1 VTPPFV
7 CLRPRNWQIS
17 CGNSFPVAGSVLRCV
32 KRTDRDHH
40 NMDEPTAPTDPLRWS
55 RGRTRRAAAELVNEA
70 ESLCRGAHPARVRRE
85 RDQLGEAIGC
95 SEVTS
100 AAQRLRGKLTDEPVL
115 WVCCAAGLVL
125 AWFGIATGVWAVAA
139 LGLVMHVTA
148 MWLVVIRPQ
157 SPPT

>member
-1 VTPPFV
+1 M
-7 CLRPRNWQIS
+7 
-17 CGNSFPVAGSVLRCV
+17 ADSVLRCV
-32 KRTDRDHH
+32 KLTSRDHH

-95 SEVTS
+95 SEVTA
-100 AAQRLRGKLTDEPVL
+100 AAQRLGSKLTEETSV
-115 WVCCAAGLVL
+115 WVFCAAGLVL
-125 AWFGIATGVWAVAA
+125 AWFGIATGVWAVAVV
-139 LGLVMHVTA
+139 GLVMHATA
-148 MWLVVIRPQ
+148 MWFVAIRPQ